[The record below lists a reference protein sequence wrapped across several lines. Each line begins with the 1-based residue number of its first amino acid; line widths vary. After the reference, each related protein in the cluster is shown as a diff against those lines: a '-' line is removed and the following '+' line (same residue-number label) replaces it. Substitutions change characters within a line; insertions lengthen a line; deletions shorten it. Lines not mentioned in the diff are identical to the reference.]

1 MLILVFA
8 GGCSNLTSESSDDE
22 SPVDSGETAQSNE
35 APGEAL
41 DADDQPEVT
50 NDESIAR
57 DILPDSPGLP
67 ITITRVS
74 DGDSVRATSP
84 EGDLEIRLLGI
95 NAPEQD
101 ECFGSNATAEL
112 ERLTA
117 GREVTIHP
125 WPAERDDFGRELGF
139 LVADGVFVNLS
150 LIESGHVV
158 ARAQSDHGFGAEFE
172 EVERD
177 AQDFDIGLWAP
188 DACGAPADGELII
201 VEVFENAPG
210 DDRENPNGEF
220 IVIENVGDA
229 EVDLE
234 GWAVRDESTRHRH
247 TFSSLVVAP
256 GQQLRLRTGCGE
268 LDLSSDPIEAFWC
281 DPEPPVWNNSGD
293 TAFLLGPNGGIAD
306 SVVVEG

>member
-1 MLILVFA
+1 M
-8 GGCSNLTSESSDDE
+8 
-22 SPVDSGETAQSNE
+22 
-35 APGEAL
+35 
-41 DADDQPEVT
+41 
-50 NDESIAR
+50 
-57 DILPDSPGLP
+57 
-67 ITITRVS
+67 
-74 DGDSVRATSP
+74 
-84 EGDLEIRLLGI
+84 
-95 NAPEQD
+95 
-101 ECFGSNATAEL
+101 
-112 ERLTA
+112 
-117 GREVTIHP
+117 
-125 WPAERDDFGRELGF
+125 
-139 LVADGVFVNLS
+139 
-150 LIESGHVV
+150 
-158 ARAQSDHGFGAEFE
+158 
-172 EVERD
+172 
-177 AQDFDIGLWAP
+177 
-188 DACGAPADGELII
+188 
-201 VEVFENAPG
+201 FENAPG